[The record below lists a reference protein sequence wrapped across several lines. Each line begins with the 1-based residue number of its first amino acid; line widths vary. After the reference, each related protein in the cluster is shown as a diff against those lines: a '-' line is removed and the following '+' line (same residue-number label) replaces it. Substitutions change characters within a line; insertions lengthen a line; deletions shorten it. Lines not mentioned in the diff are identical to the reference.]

1 VRHHERLHPLTPRYA
16 HLQVRHKQRSVTD
29 MAALMPAAAAIG
41 ENARRARGGDARID
55 RRKVSK

>member
-1 VRHHERLHPLTPRYA
+1 
-16 HLQVRHKQRSVTD
+16 
-29 MAALMPAAAAIG
+29 MAALLPAAAAIA